1 MVLRRRAPPPK
12 KLCPRCASPMIES
25 EGIKSCPACHYTE
38 KSAEKPKPSIKIS
51 DEVMFKPVS
60 EDKEPKIKIFH
71 MVQDNMVTTDCLDSD
86 RVCLVA
92 DKVQTKIWI
101 WKGKYTSPGEVYRA
115 GTAATRL
122 KTSERMYGAQTVM
135 VGEGEEPTDFPD
147 VTGVSGLVTTPEVKE
162 PEPEVKEPEPEIKE
176 PEPEIKQPEVE
187 VKEPEPEEAKK
198 KVVEFEVASLG
209 KDKEITT
216 SKKEFE
222 VEK

>member
-1 MVLRRRAPPPK
+1 MVLRRRVPPPK
-12 KLCPRCASPMIES
+12 KLCPRCASPMLDE

-38 KSAEKPKPSIKIS
+38 KTVVKEKSAIKIS
-51 DEVMFKPVS
+51 DDVMFKPLK

-71 MVQDNMVTTDCLDSD
+71 MVQDSMVKTDCLDSD

-135 VGEGEEPTDFPD
+135 VNEGEEPSDFPD
-147 VTGVSGLVTTPEVKE
+147 VTGISGLAKTMEVQE
-162 PEPEVKEPEPEIKE
+162 PEPKFKEPKPTIKE
-176 PEPEIKQPEVE
+176 PEVE
-187 VKEPEPEEAKK
+187 VKEPEPEEPKK
-198 KVVEFEVASLG
+198 KRVEFEVASIG
-209 KDKEITT
+209 KDGEIIT
-216 SKKEFE
+216 KNKEFE
-222 VEK
+222 T